1 MAKSK
6 KQIDKLK
13 AHLFMSI
20 SDGSVTTLYDDNG
33 DKSILAAAFAS
44 AMMEDSYLLDAIS
57 AAYLIILDEKEKYSS
72 NKTKKPVKTAKK
84 SLKEK

>member
-13 AHLFMSI
+13 GHFFMSV
-20 SDGSVTTLYDDNG
+20 SDGSVTTLYDDND

-44 AMMEDSYLLDAIS
+44 AMMEDKYLLETIS
-57 AAYLIILDEKEKYSS
+57 AAFLITLEQKEK
-72 NKTKKPVKTAKK
+72 
-84 SLKEK
+84 

>member
-57 AAYLIILDEKEKYSS
+57 AAFLITLEQKEK
-72 NKTKKPVKTAKK
+72 
-84 SLKEK
+84 